1 MDKIKF
7 KFVWIII
14 FLIIFISGSFITLDW
29 ARFFIVKEE
38 LKYNRFLYTYI
49 AKFLIVILSTT
60 LVFIIGENGLSH
72 SDTKNLKFI
81 YIFIILAD
89 ISLVIFKEPY
99 IGIILFSI
107 VQLGLISRNGSAIL
121 KNFTI
126 DKSKVLSNNI
136 FINTVLAT
144 VLFILIIM
152 KVANNLMK
160 ESTLFYILK
169 FYVVLLSASLLIA
182 IANLLLKIFP
192 KPNSILVTIGMFF
205 FVLCDLNV
213 GLTMALQLGNFS
225 LITDSLIWMFYTP
238 ALTLIALS
246 GYNYYE
252 S

>member
-1 MDKIKF
+1 MDKSKF

-29 ARFFIVKEE
+29 ARLFIVKEE

>member
-1 MDKIKF
+1 MDKSKF

-29 ARFFIVKEE
+29 ARLFIVKEE
-38 LKYNRFLYTYI
+38 LKYHRFPYTYI

-60 LVFIIGENGLSH
+60 LVFIIGKNGLSY

-107 VQLGLISRNGSAIL
+107 VQLRLISRNGLAIL

-136 FINTVLAT
+136 FINIVLAT
-144 VLFILIIM
+144 VLFMLIIM
-152 KVANNLMK
+152 KIANNLMK
-160 ESTLFYILK
+160 ESTLFYILQ
-169 FYVVLLSASLLIA
+169 FYVILLSTSLLIS

-192 KPNSILVTIGMFF
+192 RPNSILVTIGMFF

-225 LITDSLIWMFYTP
+225 LIADSLIWMFYTP

-252 S
+252 N

>member
-1 MDKIKF
+1 M
-7 KFVWIII
+7 
-14 FLIIFISGSFITLDW
+14 
-29 ARFFIVKEE
+29 
-38 LKYNRFLYTYI
+38 LY
-49 AKFLIVILSTT
+49 
-60 LVFIIGENGLSH
+60 
-72 SDTKNLKFI
+72 
-81 YIFIILAD
+81 
-89 ISLVIFKEPY
+89 
-99 IGIILFSI
+99 I

>member
-1 MDKIKF
+1 MDKSKF

-60 LVFIIGENGLSH
+60 LVFIIGKNGLSH

>member
-1 MDKIKF
+1 MDKSKF

-29 ARFFIVKEE
+29 ARLFIVKEE
-38 LKYNRFLYTYI
+38 LKYHRFLYTYI

-60 LVFIIGENGLSH
+60 LVFIIGKNGLSY

-107 VQLGLISRNGSAIL
+107 VQLRLISRNGSAIL

-136 FINTVLAT
+136 FINIVLAT
-144 VLFILIIM
+144 VLFMLIIM
-152 KVANNLMK
+152 KIANNLMK
-160 ESTLFYILK
+160 ESTLFYILQ
-169 FYVVLLSASLLIA
+169 FYVILLSTSLLIA

-192 KPNSILVTIGMFF
+192 RPNSILVTIGMFF

-252 S
+252 N

>member
-1 MDKIKF
+1 MDKSKF